1 MGNRLITYLGYYD
14 IDDNAAQCR
23 NYVRSAT
30 TKMDYIADKLE
41 ELGFEVR
48 IVSMAGTKLKH
59 RVPGKIFETS
69 PHRETVLFPSMG
81 SGGPIKRRL
90 AKLFMSW
97 HMHKYLASL
106 GPTDV
111 VLAYH
116 SLGYADLIKAEKRKQ
131 GFQLVLEVEEFYSD
145 VSGLERDAR
154 IEGGVF
160 DCADAFICS
169 SELLA
174 DLFSQSEKP
183 CIVCSGVYR
192 IAPRVAADRGDGKV
206 HVVYAGTL
214 DPRKGGAAA
223 AAAAGALLDASFHV
237 HILGFGREDEVQAI
251 ESAVTRANEH
261 SMGAKITYDGYKS
274 GVEFT
279 SFIQSCDIGLSPQ
292 DPDAKFNTTS
302 FPSKVFMYLSNGL
315 PVVSVDLPVFR
326 RDDFRDVLFLSDG
339 NKPEALAQTIR
350 TASESKATDPSMVMK
365 SLDEEFGSDL
375 NELIKEVSNA
385 DR

>member
-1 MGNRLITYLGYYD
+1 MGLTIQYLGYYD
-14 IDDNAAQCR
+14 TDDNADQQR

-30 TKMDYIADKLE
+30 TKMDYIAGKLE
-41 ELGFEVR
+41 ELGIEVH
-48 IVSMAGTKLKH
+48 IVSMAGTKLK
-59 RVPGKIFETS
+59 RGVPRKTFKAS
-69 PHRETVLFPSMG
+69 PRRTITLFPSLGYGG
-81 SGGPIKRRL
+81 SLKRRF
-90 AKLFMSW
+90 ARYFMER
-97 HMHKYLASL
+97 HMRKYLDGL
-106 GPTDV
+106 GPSDI

-116 SLGYADLIKAEKRKQ
+116 SLGYADLIKAEKQKRNFK
-131 GFQLVLEVEEFYSD
+131 LILEVEEFYSD
-145 VSGLERDAR
+145 VTGREKDAQTESE
-154 IEGGVF
+154 IFAVS
-160 DCADAFICS
+160 DAYLCS

-174 DLFSQSEKP
+174 ERFGQSGRS
-183 CIVCSGVYR
+183 CIVCSGIYQM
-192 IAPRVAADRGDGKV
+192 APIVAPKHDDGKT

-214 DPRKGGAAA
+214 DSRKGGAAA

-279 SFIQSCDIGLSPQ
+279 SFIQSCDIGLCPQ

-326 RDDFRDVLFLSDG
+326 RDDLRDVLFLSDG